1 VQLTKR
7 DVVGAAIVILDE
19 YGLGDLTMR
28 RLATSLNVA
37 AGALYWHFPNK
48 QALLGAVADRILE
61 PVTEP
66 GAGPWDEQLAQ
77 VAHAVRDALLAH
89 RDAAEIVSAA
99 FASRLTTSNVP
110 VLWARSLRAGGIS
123 AADAELAATALLYY
137 VLGHTIDEQ
146 SRIQMDSS
154 GALEES
160 ASPLFETPTATD
172 RFNFGLNLFIAG
184 ARQLTWSGERHQ

>member
-7 DVVGAAIVILDE
+7 DVVGAAIAILDE

-48 QALLGAVADRILE
+48 QALLAAVADRILE
-61 PVTEP
+61 PVSAPSE
-66 GAGPWDEQLAQ
+66 GAWDEQLTEIATT
-77 VAHAVRDALLAH
+77 VRDALLAH

-99 FASRLTTSNVP
+99 FASRMTTSTV
-110 VLWARSLRAGGIS
+110 VALFTRSLRAGGIS
-123 AADAELAATALLYY
+123 EHDAELAATSLLYY

-154 GALEES
+154 GALADS
-160 ASPLFETPTATD
+160 ASPLFESPTATD
-172 RFNFGLNLFIAG
+172 RFTFGLSLFIAG
-184 ARQLTWSGERHQ
+184 ARAMIKA

>member
-1 VQLTKR
+1 MTKR

-61 PVTEP
+61 SVSVPAEGT
-66 GAGPWDEQLAQ
+66 WEQRL
-77 VAHAVRDALLAH
+77 VAVANGVRDALLAH

-99 FASRLTTSNVP
+99 FASRHTISKVP
-110 VLWARSLRAGGIS
+110 AYFAESLRAGGIP
-123 AADAELAATALLYY
+123 AADAELAASALLYC

-154 GALEES
+154 GALPES
-160 ASPLFETPTATD
+160 ASPLFESPTATD
-172 RFNFGLNLFIAG
+172 RFEFGLELFIAG
-184 ARQLTWSGERHQ
+184 ARRRISA